1 MGFKRFLKKSLI
13 PGYELKSIV
22 ENVVTFGVVD
32 GLKEE
37 FKETYLEDMPGIS
50 HVYNAGKHDGKKEG
64 YEKAS
69 NEYEKKLIKQAD
81 EFLKQEK
88 VFEIDRARYEQLIDD
103 YEIYIEEMMKKSN
116 MSNEEKDYMNQIM
129 VIERKLKQL
138 KQRIIILY

>member
-37 FKETYLEDMPGIS
+37 FKETYLEDMPGIN
-50 HVYNAGKHDGKKEG
+50 HVYNAGKYDGKKEG

-138 KQRIIILY
+138 K

>member
-129 VIERKLKQL
+129 VIERKLKLL
-138 KQRIIILY
+138 K

>member
-50 HVYNAGKHDGKKEG
+50 HVYNAGKYDGKKEG

-138 KQRIIILY
+138 K

>member
-13 PGYELKSIV
+13 PGYELKSIF

-50 HVYNAGKHDGKKEG
+50 HVYNAGKYDGKKEG

-81 EFLKQEK
+81 EFLKQEN

-138 KQRIIILY
+138 K

>member
-50 HVYNAGKHDGKKEG
+50 HVYNVGKYDGKKDG

-88 VFEIDRARYEQLIDD
+88 AFEIDRARYEELIDD

-129 VIERKLKQL
+129 FIERKLKQL
-138 KQRIIILY
+138 K

>member
-37 FKETYLEDMPGIS
+37 FKETYLDDMPGIS
-50 HVYNAGKHDGKKEG
+50 HVYNAGKYDGKKEG

-138 KQRIIILY
+138 K

>member
-1 MGFKRFLKKSLI
+1 MGFRRFLKKSLI

-50 HVYNAGKHDGKKEG
+50 HVYNAGKYDGKKEG

-138 KQRIIILY
+138 K

>member
-1 MGFKRFLKKSLI
+1 
-13 PGYELKSIV
+13 
-22 ENVVTFGVVD
+22 
-32 GLKEE
+32 
-37 FKETYLEDMPGIS
+37 MPGIS
-50 HVYNAGKHDGKKEG
+50 HVYNAGKHDGKK
-64 YEKAS
+64 KRDMKKLLMS
-69 NEYEKKLIKQAD
+69 MRKKLIKQAD

-138 KQRIIILY
+138 K

>member
-1 MGFKRFLKKSLI
+1 
-13 PGYELKSIV
+13 
-22 ENVVTFGVVD
+22 
-32 GLKEE
+32 
-37 FKETYLEDMPGIS
+37 MPGIS
-50 HVYNAGKHDGKKEG
+50 HVYNAGKYDGKKEG

-138 KQRIIILY
+138 K

>member
-50 HVYNAGKHDGKKEG
+50 HVYNAGKQDGKKEG

-138 KQRIIILY
+138 K